1 MSDPALDFEDFIRII
16 LESLQAVGIEYL
28 VGGAIA
34 AWAWGEPRATQ
45 DIDVVVNF
53 RAEDIYPFSQELSQ
67 RGILIPAEVI
77 LDTII
82 GQRGDIP
89 INLIHA
95 TSGFKADLYVLRPG
109 DELRQSALKRRQRVD
124 FGPPLGEIFIHS
136 AEDLILYKLIYYDLS
151 QQTKHTRDIG
161 AILHSQK
168 GKLNLE
174 YLQIWTERLGL
185 QTLWQAIRDE
195 MNLY

>member
-1 MSDPALDFEDFIRII
+1 MSDPVPNFEDFIQVI
-16 LESLQAVGIEYL
+16 LESLQDTGIRYL

-45 DIDVVVNF
+45 DIDVVV
-53 RAEDIYPFSQELSQ
+53 EIQVEKIQPFTQELSQ
-67 RGILIPAEVI
+67 RGILIPADVI

-82 GQRGDIP
+82 EQRSDIP

-95 TSGFKADLYVLRPG
+95 TSGFKADLYLLRPG
-109 DELRQSALKRRQRVD
+109 DELRQSALERRQLVD
-124 FGPPLGEIFIHS
+124 FGPPIGEIYIHS

-168 GKLNLE
+168 GKLDLE
-174 YLQIWTERLGL
+174 YLQMWTERLGL
-185 QTLWQAIRDE
+185 QNLWKTIWDE
-195 MNLY
+195 MNLR

>member
-1 MSDPALDFEDFIRII
+1 MSDPAPNFEDFIQII
-16 LESLQAVGIEYL
+16 LESLQASGIKYL

-45 DIDVVVNF
+45 DIDVVVDLHV
-53 RAEDIYPFSQELSQ
+53 EDIPRFTHELGQ
-67 RGILIPAEVI
+67 RGIHIPADVI

-82 GQRGDIP
+82 EERGDIP

-95 TSGFKADLYVLRPG
+95 TSGFKADLYPLRPG
-109 DELRQSALKRRQRVD
+109 DKLRQSALDRRRRVD
-124 FGPPLGEIFIHS
+124 FGPPIGEIYIHS

-161 AILHSQK
+161 AILHSQQ
-168 GKLNLE
+168 GELDLG
-174 YLQIWTERLGL
+174 YLQTWTERLGL
-185 QTLWQAIRDE
+185 QTLWKTIRDE
-195 MNLY
+195 MNQL